1 MEHGRIEIGIG
12 MEFRRLLLMLSVALV
27 VAATACTGEE
37 TPDISVSTSLPT
49 GETPSTSVPAEPT
62 TTAAPTTTVAP
73 AETTTSVAADDDGDI
88 NAGLVVLIIAIVLV
102 LAVLVGWLVGRNR
115 GSNRWGSASASTP
128 AGHRRRRATHGG
140 VGRTTPICVEI
151 GGV

>member
-1 MEHGRIEIGIG
+1 
-12 MEFRRLLLMLSVALV
+12 MLSVALV

-49 GETPSTSVPAEPT
+49 GETPSTSIPAEPT
-62 TTAAPTTTVAP
+62 TTAAPTTTTAPTTTVAP

-115 GSNRWGSASASTP
+115 GGTEV
-128 AGHRRRRATHGG
+128 ATDGAAPPPPPSPGTAQDDGNDTGTGG
-140 VGRTTPICVEI
+140 AEPPTKA
-151 GGV
+151 